1 LLCNYSRKRS
11 EIYFRRLKNIIDYV
25 VSAIGEKKMK
35 ARSIRSVEIGFD
47 RERNVEV
54 VWLKMLNNNKKR
66 NIFQR
71 YNS

>member
-1 LLCNYSRKRS
+1 
-11 EIYFRRLKNIIDYV
+11 
-25 VSAIGEKKMK
+25 MK
-35 ARSIRSVEIGFD
+35 ARSIRSVEIGLD

>member
-1 LLCNYSRKRS
+1 
-11 EIYFRRLKNIIDYV
+11 
-25 VSAIGEKKMK
+25 MK

>member
-1 LLCNYSRKRS
+1 
-11 EIYFRRLKNIIDYV
+11 
-25 VSAIGEKKMK
+25 MK
-35 ARSIRSVEIGFD
+35 ARSIRSVEIGLD

-54 VWLKMLNNNKKR
+54 VWLKMLNNNKNR